1 MHSIGRIRGNAAVI
15 LIENIDDQITKLLQK
30 LQDASPASQVGS
42 QIVRTVAFTHMA
54 EMRERIQQKGQS
66 ADGGDIGTYSTTPIY
81 VAIDQ
86 MVGRKLQPAGK
97 NFNGK
102 RRKVFA
108 RGKKAGQPH
117 TSRYFDR
124 GYEGYKTEIGRN
136 MLGKVNLTL
145 SGQLMNQMRIFPT
158 SKGWGTGWT
167 NSQFTDRAYA
177 FHKKYGKT
185 IFGASPAERTR
196 AVKLAAKLTNDA
208 ISKNAN

>member
-108 RGKKAGQPH
+108 RGKKAGA
-117 TSRYFDR
+117 TSHI
-124 GYEGYKTEIGRN
+124 EI
-136 MLGKVNLTL
+136 L
-145 SGQLMNQMRIFPT
+145 
-158 SKGWGTGWT
+158 
-167 NSQFTDRAYA
+167 
-177 FHKKYGKT
+177 
-185 IFGASPAERTR
+185 
-196 AVKLAAKLTNDA
+196 
-208 ISKNAN
+208 

>member
-1 MHSIGRIRGNAAVI
+1 MI
-15 LIENIDDQITKLLQK
+15 LVENIDDQISKLLRQ
-30 LQDASPASQVGS
+30 LENASPASQIGS
-42 QIVRTVAFTHMA
+42 QIIRTVAFTHMA
-54 EMRERIQQKGQS
+54 EMRERIQQRGES
-66 ADGGDIGTYSTTPIY
+66 AQGGDIGTYSTKPIY
-81 VAIDQ
+81 VSVDQ

-97 NFNGK
+97 LFKGK

-117 TSRYFDR
+117 ASRYFAK

-167 NSQFTDRAYA
+167 NSQFTDRAYG

-185 IFGASPAERTR
+185 IFGASPQERTR

-208 ISKNAN
+208 ISKKAN